1 VAANIRSLGDEPILV
16 GATGTDDAAEKL
28 IGLLREKGIR
38 SDYLITDPNRQTT
51 IKTRIIAHSQQ
62 VVRADRENRDP
73 LKSELEKLV
82 IERLMSVVD
91 QISAVV
97 ISDYGKGVVTK
108 TLLDQVVAICNER
121 DIFVAVDP
129 KETNFHNYR
138 SVSLITPNH
147 HEAGFAYGRK
157 ISTEKDLLIVGTGLL
172 EKLDARSMLITRGAQ
187 GMSLFARDC
196 EPTHIPTFARQVF
209 DVTGAGDTVIA
220 TFVAAVSAGA
230 DLVEA
235 AVMAN
240 AGAGYTV
247 GEIGTATVTV
257 KQLQAELERNIR
269 NGNLT
274 AAVTNHING

>member
-1 VAANIRSLGDEPILV
+1 
-16 GATGTDDAAEKL
+16 
-28 IGLLREKGIR
+28 
-38 SDYLITDPNRQTT
+38 
-51 IKTRIIAHSQQ
+51 
-62 VVRADRENRDP
+62 
-73 LKSELEKLV
+73 
-82 IERLMSVVD
+82 
-91 QISAVV
+91 
-97 ISDYGKGVVTK
+97 
-108 TLLDQVVAICNER
+108 
-121 DIFVAVDP
+121 
-129 KETNFHNYR
+129 
-138 SVSLITPNH
+138 
-147 HEAGFAYGRK
+147 
-157 ISTEKDLLIVGTGLL
+157 
-172 EKLDARSMLITRGAQ
+172 
-187 GMSLFARDC
+187 MSLFARDC

-274 AAVTNHING
+274 AAITNHVNG